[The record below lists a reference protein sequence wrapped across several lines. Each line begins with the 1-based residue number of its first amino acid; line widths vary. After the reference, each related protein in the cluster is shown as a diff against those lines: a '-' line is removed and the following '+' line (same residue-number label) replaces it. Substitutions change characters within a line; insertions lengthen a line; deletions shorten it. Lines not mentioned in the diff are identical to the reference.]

1 VVKVEKK
8 LCNPLFQSNPIPSS
22 GAKMELF
29 PTVYRENFII
39 SQKLPDLGT
48 QMGTMESVLQEFH
61 QVIACNAKH
70 EHIKDAA
77 ADAKSL

>member
-1 VVKVEKK
+1 
-8 LCNPLFQSNPIPSS
+8 
-22 GAKMELF
+22 MELF
-29 PTVYRENFII
+29 PTVYRENYII
-39 SQKLPDLGT
+39 SLKFPDSGT
-48 QMGTMESVLQEFH
+48 QMGTMEPLPQEFH